1 MAEITQLRTNRLLL
15 RSWRPDDRAPFACI
29 NRDPAVM
36 EYFPAPLCE
45 IESNHFADRIE
56 AHFAQHGFG
65 LWAVELQGSSEFI
78 GYTGLA
84 IPRFDAAF
92 TPCVEIGWRL
102 ASSFWGR
109 GLAFEGAQAVLRHA
123 FRTLL
128 LPELVSFTVPAN
140 HRSRRVMEKLRMT
153 RDPADDFEHPL
164 LPQGDLLR
172 RHVLYRLTRE
182 AWLARDSGAS
192 SALY

>member
-1 MAEITQLRTNRLLL
+1 MLPSPASTAIPPSWNTSRLHSAKSRATTSPTASRRTCAR
-15 RSWRPDDRAPFACI
+15 RR
-29 NRDPAVM
+29 
-36 EYFPAPLCE
+36 
-45 IESNHFADRIE
+45 
-56 AHFAQHGFG
+56 FG